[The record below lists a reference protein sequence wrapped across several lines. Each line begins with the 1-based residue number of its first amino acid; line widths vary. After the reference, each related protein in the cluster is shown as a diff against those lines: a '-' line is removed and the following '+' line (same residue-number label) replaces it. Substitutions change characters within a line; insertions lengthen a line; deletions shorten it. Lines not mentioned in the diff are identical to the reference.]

1 MENSIEEWLQTR
13 EVTISD
19 DLLAVVDVVFEKI
32 PKDDGVDD
40 GGDDDDDNY
49 GNDDG
54 DGDDVDDHEDGIE
67 NAANSLV

>member
-1 MENSIEEWLQTR
+1 MQTR

-54 DGDDVDDHEDGIE
+54 DGGGDDVDDGNDHEDGIE